1 MEIETIA
8 KLEVQ
13 SCTIADYHHIIDHIE
28 DFWGSS
34 RTLPF
39 HHPMFINEFGN
50 TCFVIK
56 EEEIV
61 VAYLFGFLSQTEDSG
76 YVHLVGVRASY
87 QRKGLGRKLYAHFQ
101 ELLRGKQVKQL
112 KAITTPT
119 NEQSIRFH
127 LGLGMRMVGTVF
139 EQGTHVVK
147 DYSGKGQDRVVFKMI
162 L

>member
-1 MEIETIA
+1 METETIA

-13 SCTIADYHHIIDHIE
+13 PCTIADYHHIIENIE
-28 DFWGSS
+28 AFWGSS

-39 HHPMFINEFGN
+39 HHPMFIHEFGN

-56 EEEIV
+56 DEDSVI
-61 VAYLFGFLSQTEDSG
+61 AYLFGFLSQTEIAG
-76 YVHLVGVRASY
+76 YVHLVGVRIDC
-87 QRKGLGRKLYAHFQ
+87 QRKGLGRKLYSYFQ
-101 ELLRGKQVKQL
+101 EVLRSKQIKQL

-127 LGLGMRMVGTVF
+127 LGMGMRMVGTAF
-139 EQGTHVVK
+139 EQGTAVVK
-147 DYSGKGQDRVVFKMI
+147 DYSGKGQDRVVFKMV